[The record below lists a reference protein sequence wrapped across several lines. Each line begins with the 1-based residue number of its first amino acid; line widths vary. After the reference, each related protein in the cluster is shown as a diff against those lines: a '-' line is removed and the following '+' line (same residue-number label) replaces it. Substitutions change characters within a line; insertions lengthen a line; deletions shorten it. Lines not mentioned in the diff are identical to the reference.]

1 MCVPRRSYG
10 SSPLLTFRF
19 RCEGLSAGESGLQRV
34 PPSEAV
40 LAALP
45 AQVRDLGPNRR
56 GEVDEAAAHILEFAA
71 EGMDLVDGRLDGPLE
86 IGLLGKGVGVGVA
99 VLRGRGHE
107 AIAPVRLRIVDQVPE
122 FPQPRERRVDPPE
135 EMFESWDEGIRL
147 RHREQTHGRVG
158 MHAEIRGATHRR
170 TSKSSIA
177 VAGDYPLPTSGGARS

>member
-10 SSPLLTFRF
+10 SGPLLTFRF

-45 AQVRDLGPNRR
+45 AQVRDLGPNPR
-56 GEVDEAAAHILEFAA
+56 GEVDEAAAHIFEFAA
-71 EGMDLVDGRLDGPLE
+71 EG
-86 IGLLGKGVGVGVA
+86 
-99 VLRGRGHE
+99 
-107 AIAPVRLRIVDQVPE
+107 IAPVRLCIVDQVPE

-177 VAGDYPLPTSGGARS
+177 VAGDYPLPTSGGARSGPPAPPPPCSGASPGPPRRSAF